1 MGVSSI
7 SGVDAAAIRNWY
19 QEYLAPQKGGTAA
32 TPEPTPAP
40 APVAALPTVSV
51 STPLTPRISVDV
63 VGAARKMAMGAADAA
78 GATTQ
83 ATVTLFSLREAAMAS
98 AAGPA
103 AGRSMMSELAGPA
116 AMEIAAPAAAD
127 QRSRAE
133 IIAQASYGIVADA
146 GGQDQVKA
154 LLRSA

>member
-1 MGVSSI
+1 
-7 SGVDAAAIRNWY
+7 
-19 QEYLAPQKGGTAA
+19 
-32 TPEPTPAP
+32 
-40 APVAALPTVSV
+40 
-51 STPLTPRISVDV
+51 
-63 VGAARKMAMGAADAA
+63 
-78 GATTQ
+78 
-83 ATVTLFSLREAAMAS
+83 
-98 AAGPA
+98 
-103 AGRSMMSELAGPA
+103 MMSELAGPA